1 VDDPALEQ
9 AIAAARPAAH
19 ARDAVLAAVR
29 RRMFATDAAP
39 ETIAHYVVE
48 RRLGQGGM
56 GVVWAAR
63 DPRLGR
69 TVALKLLRGSGP
81 RERLL
86 REAQALARLAHPN
99 VVEIYDVGAHGNRVY
114 LAMELVDGPT
124 LGSWLATTKP
134 HWRAVLEVFL
144 AAGRGLQAAHDA
156 GLVHRDF
163 KPHNVMIGPG
173 SRVRVM
179 DFGLAHAVQ
188 SASDDASS
196 AEIEPPHAEAP
207 PWLSLTSTGE
217 RVGTPAYMAPEQHDG
232 GPIDARTDQF
242 GFCAA
247 LHEALLGVA
256 PFRATTLRELA
267 ADKREGRISPPPAG
281 HGVPRALLAVIRRG
295 LAADPAARH
304 PSMDALLDALHRTAD
319 AGRRRLRV
327 AITVGAGSA
336 ALLLATSLGGRAA
349 CDDEVTPMFG
359 DGQRAGVVSAFH
371 GAPLAY
377 ADEAGTRT
385 LAALDEHAAAWRAA
399 SIDACERFETG
410 SVQRE
415 RAQACLQRDRQRFAA
430 LVESFASGDAD
441 VLGHAAEAVLE
452 LHGPADCLSADA
464 TAGGAVAVRGELAAR
479 VEGVRER
486 LAEVWVL
493 QHVGRWAEA
502 RSIAEALLDDA
513 AAREHAPIA
522 AEIERVLGDI
532 LLQSGE
538 HAAAEDMLSRAYFD
552 ALDGGEPRIAAEAA
566 TLQVMVVG
574 AYLARHDDALDWAR
588 HAEAALALAPFDASL
603 AAELDCHVGVVHNA
617 RGEVD
622 LAQAEYRDAIAKLA
636 DRPAGDTR
644 LATAMQYLGLSYVD
658 EGRYAEARE
667 LLARVVEAREA
678 AFGPHHVV
686 VAAARVNLANALTR
700 AGELRAALAEH
711 DRALAIQEA
720 VLGPRHVESGVQHN
734 NLGSVLDALGQ
745 AERAHDEHSR
755 ALSVFEETLGAEHP
769 YVGATLV
776 NLGRIDVK
784 LGRLDRAERELER
797 ARTLLERVLG
807 GDHPHVAYA
816 LLGLGELEVARGDS
830 RRALAVLGEGSRGC
844 PGAEPLLCAEL
855 GFATAQ
861 AHAGLGDA
869 AAAGRVAA
877 DARAQAG
884 AGGAADELRARIDA
898 WSRTQ

>member
-1 VDDPALEQ
+1 
-9 AIAAARPAAH
+9 
-19 ARDAVLAAVR
+19 
-29 RRMFATDAAP
+29 
-39 ETIAHYVVE
+39 
-48 RRLGQGGM
+48 
-56 GVVWAAR
+56 
-63 DPRLGR
+63 
-69 TVALKLLRGSGP
+69 
-81 RERLL
+81 
-86 REAQALARLAHPN
+86 
-99 VVEIYDVGAHGNRVY
+99 
-114 LAMELVDGPT
+114 
-124 LGSWLATTKP
+124 
-134 HWRAVLEVFL
+134 
-144 AAGRGLQAAHDA
+144 
-156 GLVHRDF
+156 
-163 KPHNVMIGPG
+163 
-173 SRVRVM
+173 
-179 DFGLAHAVQ
+179 
-188 SASDDASS
+188 
-196 AEIEPPHAEAP
+196 
-207 PWLSLTSTGE
+207 
-217 RVGTPAYMAPEQHDG
+217 
-232 GPIDARTDQF
+232 
-242 GFCAA
+242 
-247 LHEALLGVA
+247 
-256 PFRATTLRELA
+256 
-267 ADKREGRISPPPAG
+267 
-281 HGVPRALLAVIRRG
+281 
-295 LAADPAARH
+295 
-304 PSMDALLDALHRTAD
+304 
-319 AGRRRLRV
+319 
-327 AITVGAGSA
+327 
-336 ALLLATSLGGRAA
+336 
-349 CDDEVTPMFG
+349 
-359 DGQRAGVVSAFH
+359 
-371 GAPLAY
+371 
-377 ADEAGTRT
+377 
-385 LAALDEHAAAWRAA
+385 
-399 SIDACERFETG
+399 
-410 SVQRE
+410 
-415 RAQACLQRDRQRFAA
+415 
-430 LVESFASGDAD
+430 
-441 VLGHAAEAVLE
+441 
-452 LHGPADCLSADA
+452 
-464 TAGGAVAVRGELAAR
+464 VAVRGELAAR

-617 RGEVD
+617 RGEVG